1 MVKVPELRSKYQ
13 KYGKEKQNYG
23 QYTSIAKLP
32 EICCCWILGLG
43 ISDAA
48 TIDSAIQRQS
58 LVRKQAWR
66 VSKVCANLTLW
77 NFWPTP
83 KLRIVALLNA
93 IFKAATLLIQFLILV
108 LMLLTK
114 LPHMSRSTI
123 HYTEAMELLK
133 NIDPPLG
140 FGKKCPDKMAYKR
153 LIRWTMN

>member
-1 MVKVPELRSKYQ
+1 M
-13 KYGKEKQNYG
+13 
-23 QYTSIAKLP
+23 
-32 EICCCWILGLG
+32 
-43 ISDAA
+43 
-48 TIDSAIQRQS
+48 
-58 LVRKQAWR
+58 
-66 VSKVCANLTLW
+66 
-77 NFWPTP
+77 
-83 KLRIVALLNA
+83 RIVVLLNA

-108 LMLLTK
+108 LMLFTK